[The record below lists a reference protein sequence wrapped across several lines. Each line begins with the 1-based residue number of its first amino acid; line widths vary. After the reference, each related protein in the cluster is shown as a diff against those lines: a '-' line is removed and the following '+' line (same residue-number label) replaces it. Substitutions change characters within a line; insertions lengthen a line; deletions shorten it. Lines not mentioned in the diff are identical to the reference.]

1 MRWKGTN
8 IKVKAK
14 VLEEKINDISMSSR
28 DIAKKLKEEGLE
40 VSNDTVCDII
50 NNELPQ
56 VATQAKNV
64 ITLIE
69 VNDNLQSQADT
80 LLAKILSSGEEIKVS
95 DLVSVRESA
104 FKQNQLLTWGKTEN
118 IGVSVLSPEEQDNLL
133 KILGK

>member
-1 MRWKGTN
+1 
-8 IKVKAK
+8 VKAK

-104 FKQNQLLTWGKTEN
+104 FKQNQLLT
-118 IGVSVLSPEEQDNLL
+118 
-133 KILGK
+133 